1 MQPALDVC
9 ARHDA
14 GDGAVH
20 YIKEQQYGREH
31 DRIADDLQV
40 CQAAAHHVVQAHADE
55 RDRHVHQDGKYEGQ
69 KEIQRDL
76 RYERGDRLFCRR
88 AHEVQ
93 LFVPPPVFG
102 HRREAFERQYRHGKE
117 GEGERD
123 EEHDQ
128 QPRRRQLAQGG
139 QEGACDT
146 HIEEGT
152 VSVRKVLI
160 GVLFVLLP
168 EKLVHGL
175 LVEGAA
181 RIVDRAQR
189 LRRGVQAALLYRVC
203 DRVGDGEQIAEAEH
217 RETLVRGR
225 DALKRDRKIIRLP
238 FEAADQLFGV
248 LHSLFELFERGAV
261 ADEQR
266 AAL

>member
-1 MQPALDVC
+1 M
-9 ARHDA
+9 
-14 GDGAVH
+14 
-20 YIKEQQYGREH
+20 
-31 DRIADDLQV
+31 
-40 CQAAAHHVVQAHADE
+40 
-55 RDRHVHQDGKYEGQ
+55 
-69 KEIQRDL
+69 
-76 RYERGDRLFCRR
+76 
-88 AHEVQ
+88 
-93 LFVPPPVFG
+93 
-102 HRREAFERQYRHGKE
+102 
-117 GEGERD
+117 
-123 EEHDQ
+123 
-128 QPRRRQLAQGG
+128 
-139 QEGACDT
+139 
-146 HIEEGT
+146 
-152 VSVRKVLI
+152 I